1 MHSRFVDTE
10 ARAAVDR
17 YAPRWGEDLA
27 RRVHTSRLLGA
38 DPALVLHGGGN
49 TSVKSLAREAHG
61 AEVEVIYVKG
71 SGWDLAT
78 IEPAGFP
85 ACRLAPLRALCAL
98 PALTDDAMVAALRSQ
113 MLDPTSP
120 TPSVEALL
128 HAFLPGKFVDHTH
141 ADAVLALQDQPDARA
156 LAAEVWG
163 DAFRFIP
170 YVMPG
175 FVLAKRVVELAGDL
189 RGVHGLV
196 LEQHGIFTWGE
207 TAEESYERMIAA
219 VDRAEQWR
227 AGRRPVVAVTLPAS
241 DTGARRALQT
251 RLTPLLRG
259 AFARVG
265 AGRFVLEWRDDE
277 ATRAFT
283 ARADARAITERGT
296 VTPDHVIRTKPRPMW
311 LPTMDQLATLDDAAL
326 RATCDSAAT
335 EFGQWYEGYFARH
348 AARAGAH
355 DGALTMLDRA
365 PRVVV
370 VPGLGALTLGRT
382 RSDAR
387 VTGDVFVRAVQVMQS
402 AEALGRFHP
411 VSERDLFD
419 VEYWSLEQ
427 AKLKG
432 SANTAALAGRVAL
445 VTGAASGIGFAT
457 AEHFL
462 SLGAHVFLVDRDA
475 DALRA
480 ATESLTNGRAAA
492 DGQPKRAG
500 FGLRVAGGVCDV
512 TDRAAVERVVAEA
525 VHAFGGIDILVSN
538 AGSAPQGK
546 LHTAE
551 GADAL
556 ERSLALNLLGHQ
568 HCAAAVSHV
577 MLAQGTGGA
586 LLFNASKSAF
596 NQGPDFG
603 PYAVPKAALV
613 ALMKQYAVDLGAKQ
627 IRANAVNADRVRT
640 ALFGGGVL
648 EARARARGLSPDE
661 YFTQNLLGRETTA
674 HDVAAAF
681 AYLALADATT
691 GCVVPVDGG
700 NAAAFPR

>member
-1 MHSRFVDTE
+1 MQSRYVAAE
-10 ARAAVDR
+10 AQSAVDR

-27 RRVHTSRLLGA
+27 RRVHSSRLMGA

-49 TSVKSLAREAHG
+49 TSVKSTAREAHG

-78 IEPAGFP
+78 IEPAGFSP
-85 ACRLAPLRALCAL
+85 CRLAPLRALCAL
-98 PALTDDAMVAALRSQ
+98 PELTDDAMVAALRSQ
-113 MLDPTSP
+113 MLDPASP

-163 DAFRFIP
+163 DEFRFIP

-227 AGRRPVVAVTLPAS
+227 ASRRPVVPVALPPS
-241 DTGARRALQT
+241 DGSSRHRLQT
-251 RLTPLLRG
+251 RLSPLLRG

-265 AGRFVLEWRDDE
+265 AGRFVLEWREDE

-283 ARADARAITERGT
+283 ARADARTITERGT

-311 LPTMDQLATLDDAAL
+311 LPAADQLAAMDDTSL
-326 RATCDSAAT
+326 RATCESAAM
-335 EFGQWYEGYFARH
+335 EFAQWYEEYFGRH
-348 AARAGAH
+348 AARDGVQN
-355 DGALTMLDRA
+355 GALTMLDRA

-370 VPGLGALTLGRT
+370 VPGLGALTLGR
-382 RSDAR
+382 SLNDAR

-432 SANTAALAGRVAL
+432 STNTAALAGRIAL

-462 SLGAHVFLVDRDA
+462 TLGAHVFLVDREENALREALASLASGRPA
-475 DALRA
+475 DA
-480 ATESLTNGRAAA
+480 
-492 DGQPKRAG
+492 GQPKRAG
-500 FGLRVAGGVCDV
+500 FSLRVAGGVCDV
-512 TDRAAVERVVAEA
+512 TDRTAVERVVADA

-546 LHTAE
+546 LHTSE
-551 GADAL
+551 GAEAL
-556 ERSLALNLLGHQ
+556 EKSLALNLLGHQ
-568 HCAAAVSHV
+568 HCAAVVSRV

-613 ALMKQYAVDLGAKQ
+613 ALMKQYAVDLGAQ
-627 IRANAVNADRVRT
+627 HIRANAVNADRVRT

-648 EARARARGLSPDE
+648 ETRARARGLSPDE

-674 HDVAAAF
+674 QDVAAAF
-681 AYLALADATT
+681 AYLALAEATT

>member
-1 MHSRFVDTE
+1 
-10 ARAAVDR
+10 AR
-17 YAPRWGEDLA
+17 
-27 RRVHTSRLLGA
+27 
-38 DPALVLHGGGN
+38 
-49 TSVKSLAREAHG
+49 
-61 AEVEVIYVKG
+61 
-71 SGWDLAT
+71 
-78 IEPAGFP
+78 
-85 ACRLAPLRALCAL
+85 
-98 PALTDDAMVAALRSQ
+98 
-113 MLDPTSP
+113 
-120 TPSVEALL
+120 
-128 HAFLPGKFVDHTH
+128 
-141 ADAVLALQDQPDARA
+141 
-156 LAAEVWG
+156 
-163 DAFRFIP
+163 
-170 YVMPG
+170 
-175 FVLAKRVVELAGDL
+175 
-189 RGVHGLV
+189 
-196 LEQHGIFTWGE
+196 
-207 TAEESYERMIAA
+207 
-219 VDRAEQWR
+219 
-227 AGRRPVVAVTLPAS
+227 
-241 DTGARRALQT
+241 
-251 RLTPLLRG
+251 
-259 AFARVG
+259 
-265 AGRFVLEWRDDE
+265 
-277 ATRAFT
+277 
-283 ARADARAITERGT
+283 
-296 VTPDHVIRTKPRPMW
+296 
-311 LPTMDQLATLDDAAL
+311 
-326 RATCDSAAT
+326 
-335 EFGQWYEGYFARH
+335 
-348 AARAGAH
+348 

-365 PRVVV
+365 PRVVA
-370 VPGLGALTLGRT
+370 VPGLGVLTLGRT

-432 SANTAALAGRVAL
+432 SMNTAALAGRVAL

-462 SLGAHVFLVDRDA
+462 MLGAHVFLVDRDA

-480 ATESLTNGRAAA
+480 AIESLTDGRAAA

-500 FGLRVAGGVCDV
+500 FGLRVAGSVCDV

-525 VHAFGGIDILVSN
+525 VHTFGGLDVLVSN

-551 GADAL
+551 GAEAL

-568 HCAAAVSHV
+568 HAAATISQVL
-577 MLAQGTGGA
+577 LAQGVGGV

-648 EARARARGLSPDE
+648 EARARARGLTPDE

-674 HDVAAAF
+674 QDVAAAF
-681 AYLALADATT
+681 AYLALAEATT